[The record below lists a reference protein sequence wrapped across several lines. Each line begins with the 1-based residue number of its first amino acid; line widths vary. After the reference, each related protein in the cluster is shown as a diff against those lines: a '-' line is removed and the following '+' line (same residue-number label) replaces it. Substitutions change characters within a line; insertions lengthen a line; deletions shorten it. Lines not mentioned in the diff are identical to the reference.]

1 LPRTVRTFGCSWS
14 AYSREDYDLV
24 LAPNAED
31 AMDRLDTGPFDL
43 LLLDIKLGD
52 GRSGTELLHLLHERT
67 PGHQWP
73 GARLP
78 RQQISVPAMK
88 TGRAGASWASVA
100 TLPIGK
106 QSQRSLERS
115 RKRLRSLYQEL
126 PDAVILYD
134 ADGNVPEVNDQT
146 VDDLGYS
153 QAALL
158 SMNVARIEAGL
169 DAEDLQDI
177 WGSMEGGDRH
187 KVSSRHRRKDGTGFG
202 LAIEKR
208 IAEAH
213 GWAAPLTEA
222 DSGGARVEFSGVE
235 VLSS

>member
-1 LPRTVRTFGCSWS
+1 MAGSTSPATTNIRTRDEDGEGGGITGI
-14 AYSREDYDLV
+14 SRDIT
-24 LAPNAED
+24 
-31 AMDRLDTGPFDL
+31 DR
-43 LLLDIKLGD
+43 
-52 GRSGTELLHLLHERT
+52 
-67 PGHQWP
+67 
-73 GARLP
+73 
-78 RQQISVPAMK
+78 
-88 TGRAGASWASVA
+88 
-100 TLPIGK
+100 K
-106 QSQRSLERS
+106 QSQRRLEQS

-158 SMNVARIEAGL
+158 SMDVARIEAGL